1 MNPQFRHLYPLYF
14 SIFLVVPIFYYKVLT
29 DFINK
34 FSKPYL
40 IFILIAIITFSV
52 NIPIYGKKINLE
64 FYPEDIQFI
73 DQVLNKYNLD
83 HGYAFWGYG
92 NRLVFLSRRKLT
104 IVPYLYKTPL
114 HWGTNKKWIQK
125 APQFIINLNPKDLGF
140 MQYKTIKK
148 DNMYIHI
155 L

>member
-1 MNPQFRHLYPLYF
+1 MNFKTLFYF
-14 SIFLVVPIFYYKVLT
+14 H
-29 DFINK
+29 INIH
-34 FSKPYL
+34 F
-40 IFILIAIITFSV
+40 TFSA

-92 NRLVFLSRRKLT
+92 NRLVFLSKRKLT

-114 HWGTNKKWIQK
+114 HWDVNK
-125 APQFIINLNPKDLGF
+125 NG
-140 MQYKTIKK
+140 YKK
-148 DNMYIHI
+148 HRS
-155 L
+155 LL